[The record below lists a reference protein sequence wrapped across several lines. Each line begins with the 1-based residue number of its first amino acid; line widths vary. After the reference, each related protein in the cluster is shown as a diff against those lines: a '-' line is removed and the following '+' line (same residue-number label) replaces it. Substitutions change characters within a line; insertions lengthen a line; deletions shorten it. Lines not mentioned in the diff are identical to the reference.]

1 MNIWQ
6 FQDRISKRLL
16 RWSIVSIGAGLV
28 MRLGGKFWKNV
39 GNQFIAW
46 GAVDAGIAIGGQ
58 VAKRNR
64 IDHMENPGVT
74 EVLEKETEN
83 LGRAL
88 WVNAVL
94 DVFYMLGA
102 IMWMR
107 RDNGDGR
114 ARGNG
119 FGVLIQGLFLLVFD
133 VFHAR
138 RLPDKEN

>member
-1 MNIWQ
+1 M
-6 FQDRISKRLL
+6 
-16 RWSIVSIGAGLV
+16 
-28 MRLGGKFWKNV
+28 GGKFWKNV

-64 IDHMENPGVT
+64 IDHLENPGVS
-74 EVLEKETEN
+74 EILKEETDN
-83 LGRAL
+83 LARLL

-94 DVFYMLGA
+94 DIFYMLGA

-107 RDNGDGR
+107 HDNGDGR

-133 VFHAR
+133 VMHAR
-138 RLPDKEN
+138 NLPDTKKD